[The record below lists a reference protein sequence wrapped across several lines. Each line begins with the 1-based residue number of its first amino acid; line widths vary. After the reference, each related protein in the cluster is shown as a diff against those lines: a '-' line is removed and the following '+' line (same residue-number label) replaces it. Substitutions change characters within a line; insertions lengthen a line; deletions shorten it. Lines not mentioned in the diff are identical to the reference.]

1 MDREQ
6 KESFWFEITKQD
18 KYVAVADLMKE
29 NGDDTTF
36 YLLLILSSVI
46 ISAGALLANSAILIG
61 GMLITPVLSPVLL
74 VGLGFTLG
82 NVQLIKRSVKKILKA
97 FGIVFVIAF
106 LAALIFDIP
115 QDKEFF
121 SSAIF
126 NNTTQA
132 AFLYFLVA
140 FSSGVAAT
148 YAWIRKK
155 VDNILPGI
163 SIAVSVVPPVAM
175 TAIFLGREPELMRFF
190 LTVFLFNMVGI
201 IGGSMILFSLFRF
214 HHTNKVVEKKIEREE
229 MEKAEST
236 ITINEDEEIK

>member
-6 KESFWFEITKQD
+6 KESFWFEITKED

-29 NGDDTTF
+29 GDEEITY
-36 YLLLILSSVI
+36 YLLLILSSII

-61 GMLITPVLSPVLL
+61 GMLITPVLTPVLL

-82 NVQLIKRSVKKILKA
+82 NINLIKRALVKILKS
-97 FGIVFVIAF
+97 FGVVFAIAF
-106 LAALIFDIP
+106 LAALTFDIP

-163 SIAVSVVPPVAM
+163 SIAVSVVPPIAM
-175 TAIFLGREPELMRFF
+175 TAIFLGRAPELMRFF
-190 LTVFLFNMVGI
+190 LTVFLFNMTGI

-214 HHTNKVVEKKIEREE
+214 HHTNKVVEKNIEREE
-229 MEKAEST
+229 VERAEST
-236 ITINEDEEIK
+236 ITINGNE